1 MSSTTSVTVTVTVTA
16 VAVDRHWHSES
27 LAMYRL
33 NLESE
38 RYISRVLVGWAQ
50 AKGFLSLY
58 SPWTQL
64 ETVTSNR

>member
-1 MSSTTSVTVTVTVTA
+1 MTVTVTA

-50 AKGFLSLY
+50 AKGFLSLRLY
-58 SPWTQL
+58 SGSPWTQL